1 MTDNFIKL
9 IKSIVGSTDVELTS
23 KTLASEIFTP
33 RTLNELFADLE
44 KNTRNTI
51 RVKSQTVFD
60 EGLNIEELQKTIK
73 DSMRGG

>member
-23 KTLASEIFTP
+23 KTLAREIFTP

-44 KNTRNTI
+44 KKTRQTI

-60 EGLNIEELQKTIK
+60 EGLNIEELQKAIK
-73 DSMRGG
+73 DSMQGG